1 MVFVDEVFFTQVN
14 CGRSFRDGRRLEQL
28 VRESDE
34 GDHNPLQ
41 ARFLEL
47 EAVEKRDGWGIWK
60 LYVNIRL
67 KFLCVA

>member
-1 MVFVDEVFFTQVN
+1 MVFVYEVFFTQAN

-47 EAVEKRDGWGIWK
+47 EAVEKRDGWVIWK
-60 LYVNIRL
+60 LYVHFRL
-67 KFLCVA
+67 EFLCVA